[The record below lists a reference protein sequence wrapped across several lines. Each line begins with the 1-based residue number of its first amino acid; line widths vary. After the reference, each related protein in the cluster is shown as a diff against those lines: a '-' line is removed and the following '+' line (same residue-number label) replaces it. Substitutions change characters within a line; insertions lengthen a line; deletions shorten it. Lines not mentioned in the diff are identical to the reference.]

1 MEERPIAAENKGI
14 RRGMCYKSVCSI
26 RRVQAAAGASE
37 VTSCLGF
44 ELSDLDYM
52 CRHMSLKASKGHSFK
67 NFPPERREIIIPRP
81 ACFALPQDKDREKDL
96 DLRHVSE

>member
-14 RRGMCYKSVCSI
+14 RRGMCYKSVVYVEYKQL
-26 RRVQAAAGASE
+26 RLPQRV
-37 VTSCLGF
+37 TCCLVF
-44 ELSDLDYM
+44 ELSDLDYI

-81 ACFALPQDKDREKDL
+81 ACFALPQDKDREKDP